1 MVASPTVIARER
13 HACAAVL
20 TGRLSTGAGTGFD
33 EGGSVQ
39 QPAGAARGRRRL
51 RASPWQIGAVLAF
64 LVAGLL
70 LGTARSYSEGEDIS
84 RRSVDL
90 SALVRDAGA
99 RVQAADARAVALQ
112 AQIDAATQGDVSPK
126 VETVRQQVAGLE
138 PIAGL
143 QPVKGP
149 GLSVSMSD
157 APRDADGNYPEG
169 VQPDDLVIHQQDVQS
184 AVNALWAGGAEAM
197 MIMDQRVLTTSAVR
211 CIGNTLLLQGRTYSP
226 PFVVTAIGDAGRM
239 SAALDQEPGI
249 QLLLQYVNKYNLGY
263 EVSPLDEVQLP
274 AYDGPIRLTSARAG
288 DR

>member
-1 MVASPTVIARER
+1 MEEQAGPAR
-13 HACAAVL
+13 A
-20 TGRLSTGAGTGFD
+20 
-33 EGGSVQ
+33 
-39 QPAGAARGRRRL
+39 RRRSAAP
-51 RASPWQIGAVLAF
+51 RWQVGAILAF

-70 LGTARSYSEGEDIS
+70 LGTARSYSQGEDIR

-90 SALVRDAGA
+90 SALVRDAGM

-112 AQIDAATQGDVSPK
+112 DQIDTAAKGDVSPK
-126 VETVRQQVAGLE
+126 VEAARQQVSGLE
-138 PIAGL
+138 PLAGL
-143 QPVKGP
+143 QAVKGP

-169 VQPDDLVIHQQDVQS
+169 VEPDDLVIHQQDVQS

-226 PFVVTAIGDAGRM
+226 PFVVTAIGDAASM
-239 SAALDQEPGI
+239 SAALDAEPGI

-263 EVSPLDEVQLP
+263 EVTALDEVELP
-274 AYDGPIRLTSARAG
+274 AYDGPIRLTSARG
-288 DR
+288 GVR

>member
-1 MVASPTVIARER
+1 M
-13 HACAAVL
+13 
-20 TGRLSTGAGTGFD
+20 
-33 EGGSVQ
+33 Q
-39 QPAGAARGRRRL
+39 QPVGSARQRRRFT
-51 RASPWQIGAVLAF
+51 RPGWQIGAVLAF

-90 SALVRDAGA
+90 SALVRDAGV
-99 RVQAADARAVALQ
+99 RVQDADAKAVALQ
-112 AQIDAATQGDVSPK
+112 AQIDAAALADVSPE
-126 VETVRQQVAGLE
+126 VEAARKRVAGLE
-138 PIAGL
+138 PVAGL
-143 QPVKGP
+143 QAVKGP

-157 APRDADGNYPEG
+157 APRDADGNYPDG
-169 VQPDDLVIHQQDVQS
+169 VDPDDLVIHQQDVQS

-226 PFVVTAIGDAGRM
+226 PFVVTAIGDAAKM
-239 SAALDQEPGI
+239 SAALDAEPGI

-263 EVSPLDEVQLP
+263 EVTPLDEVELP